1 MFSIDPARETAVH
14 FLSQV
19 DGGTARLDQLS
30 AAAARESLE
39 TRDCNFVRQLVYGTL
54 RLRHRLDWIVDQFA
68 RRPLSTCSNL
78 LQQILR
84 VGAFQICFLDRT
96 PAHAAVDTAVSMA
109 KRHVSRG
116 SGGMVNAV
124 LRRVGDNRDHFNYP
138 PKETDLLGFLE
149 TFHSHPRWLVECWV
163 QRWGAEIAEATMAIN
178 NSPSATTI
186 RPNRLRTDRDGLLE
200 RLRDGG
206 IEVEPCGPLD
216 SFLRVHS
223 GEELFRSSAF
233 AEGLFQ
239 VQDPNAAIPVALLDP
254 QPGESVLDG
263 CSAPGGKATQIAEAM
278 NDRGLVVA
286 LDFHPGRLRRVR
298 ENIERLGLTCLRP
311 VAQDIAHLE
320 GSFDR
325 VLADVPCTGTGV
337 LGRRPDMRW
346 RRRPDDLGAMAA
358 TQLSILSHAFA
369 NLKPGGVLTYST
381 CSLEPEE
388 NDLLVERFLASEP
401 RGRLESACATFPQ
414 SAWAGRYVETIPG
427 RDGGDGCF
435 AARIRRLA

>member
-1 MFSIDPARETAVH
+1 MFSIDPARETAVD
-14 FLSQV
+14 FLFQM

-30 AAAARESLE
+30 SKAASELLD
-39 TRDCNFVRQLVYGTL
+39 TRDRNFARQLVYGTL
-54 RLRHRLDWIVDQFA
+54 RFRRRLDWIVDQFA

-96 PAHAAVDTAVSMA
+96 PVHAAVDTSVSMA

-124 LRRVGDNRDHFNYP
+124 LRRVGDNRDHFIYP
-138 PKETDLLGFLE
+138 PRGTDLLGFLE
-149 TFHSHPRWLVECWV
+149 TFHSHPRWLVERWV
-163 QRWGAEIAEATMAIN
+163 QHWGVNIAEATMAVN
-178 NSPSATTI
+178 NIPSATTI
-186 RPNRLRTDRDGLLE
+186 RANRLRTDRDGLLA
-200 RLRDGG
+200 RLRSGG
-206 IEVEPCGPLD
+206 IEAEPCGPLD
-216 SFLRVHS
+216 GFLRVES
-223 GEELFRSSAF
+223 GEELFKSSAF
-233 AEGLFQ
+233 AEGWFQ
-239 VQDPNAAIPVALLDP
+239 VQDRNAAIPVALLDP
-254 QPGESVLDG
+254 QPGERVLDG

-286 LDFHPGRLRRVR
+286 LDLNPGRLRRVR
-298 ENIERLGLTCLRP
+298 ENSDRLGLTCVRP
-311 VAQDIAHLE
+311 VALDIAHLE

-346 RRRPDDLGAMAA
+346 RRSPDDLSRMSAI
-358 TQLSILSHAFA
+358 QLPILNRAFA

-388 NDLLVERFLASEP
+388 NDVLVERFLESEP
-401 RGRLESACATFPQ
+401 RGQLESACATFPH